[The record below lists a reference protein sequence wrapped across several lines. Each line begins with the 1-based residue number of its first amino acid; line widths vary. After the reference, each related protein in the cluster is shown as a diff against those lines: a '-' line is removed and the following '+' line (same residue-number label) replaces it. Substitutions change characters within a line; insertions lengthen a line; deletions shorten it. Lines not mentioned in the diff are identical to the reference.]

1 MTTRRKGAQIL
12 GTGDMKPILL
22 VQEAIHLATGPN
34 LLATEP
40 IPLFMEATR
49 PALEAVRPAMEVTQL
64 VTGATKLPMAAIPR
78 AMEATQRAMKAIQR
92 ALEATQLVMR
102 ATKLPMGAPPLATEV
117 TPRATEVEAEIRGT
131 HGETEPL
138 DPTFFKRPDPGSFF
152 VEGKVIAVLHTEGL
166 GEDTRVDAQNLNV
179 NITEVKHGERAYT
192 NIRRFVVVHP
202 RKGFCYACPISTY
215 GNRATTKQG
224 ADQRAHGVIYTGR
237 DPPRLKYG
245 EAGIEKDPVRLI
257 PSDRR
262 IFLSPES
269 RINYALCYPIQNNV
283 KVKDLGRIAPEH
295 LQKVA
300 GYWRMEM
307 DR

>member
-1 MTTRRKGAQIL
+1 MSSPTNDWKWSTDYNNYYRQEQDGTKEPSTVEPPAQ
-12 GTGDMKPILL
+12 K
-22 VQEAIHLATGPN
+22 
-34 LLATEP
+34 
-40 IPLFMEATR
+40 
-49 PALEAVRPAMEVTQL
+49 
-64 VTGATKLPMAAIPR
+64 
-78 AMEATQRAMKAIQR
+78 
-92 ALEATQLVMR
+92 
-102 ATKLPMGAPPLATEV
+102 
-117 TPRATEVEAEIRGT
+117 VEAEIRGT

-138 DPTFFKRPDPGSFF
+138 DPS
-152 VEGKVIAVLHTEGL
+152 KVIAVLHTEGL